1 MAKLRSSYVYFATL
15 ALTNVKSFARGQVL
29 DLRAASGRPAQWT
42 LILGDNG
49 VGKTTLLQCL
59 ALMRPIASTEK
70 GSAADGFASEP
81 DRVVPGI
88 TGRENADIISL
99 VRMGAVD
106 IAIEAGLIAGRRLNG
121 AGGRSSSLRVSVS
134 MVMETRKRDL
144 KNFEPSEDVIKG
156 FTSPLVVGYSA
167 ARHMKYLR
175 GDPTRAF
182 DDPTESLFDAS
193 VELVDAEDILQR
205 LDYAGLR
212 GGRTAKALL
221 NKLKDAL
228 AKLLPDVER
237 GEDIT
242 LYGPATPGQETA
254 KVGVQVRT
262 PYGEVP
268 IAALSLG
275 YQTVTAL
282 AVDLAWKLF
291 ERYPKSGDPLQEP
304 AVVLI
309 DEIDLHLHPV
319 WQRSIKKALGEFF
332 PQVQFIATAHSPLM
346 AQSFLEDNI
355 VVLKRQGDHVEIE
368 SDPAVISRWRVD
380 EIITSDLFGLRSPYP
395 PQIDAA
401 LDERAKLLQ
410 LARRTPKQKARL
422 VDLQRLV
429 ASLPSEDNPRDQSA
443 LDRLR
448 AAAEALPE

>member
-1 MAKLRSSYVYFATL
+1 MATHRSPYVYFATL
-15 ALTNVKSFARGQVL
+15 ALTNVKSFAGGQVL
-29 DLRAASGRPAQWT
+29 DLRAGSGRPAQWT

-70 GSAADGFASEP
+70 GSAAEAFSSEP

-88 TGRENADIISL
+88 TGRENADIVSL
-99 VRMGAVD
+99 ARMGAVAV
-106 IAIEAGLIAGRRLNG
+106 AIQADLVSGRRLNG
-121 AGGRSSSLRVSVS
+121 TGGRSSSLRVAVS
-134 MVMETRKRDL
+134 MEMETRKRDL

-156 FTSPLVVGYSA
+156 FISPLVVGYSA

-175 GDPTRAF
+175 GDPARAF

-205 LDYAGLR
+205 LDYAGLK
-212 GGRTAKALL
+212 GGKTAKALL
-221 NKLKDAL
+221 SKLKDAL

-237 GEDIT
+237 GTDIT
-242 LYGPATPGQETA
+242 LYGPATPGKDTT
-254 KVGVQVRT
+254 KTGVHVRT

-268 IAALSLG
+268 ISALSLG
-275 YQTVTAL
+275 YQTVAAL

-291 ERYPKSGDPLQEP
+291 ERYPKSGDPLQQP
-304 AVVLI
+304 AIVLI

-319 WQRSIKKALGEFF
+319 WQRSIKKTLGEFF
-332 PQVQFIATAHSPLM
+332 PQIQFVATAHSPLM

-355 VVLKRQGDHVEIE
+355 VVLKRKGDHVEIE
-368 SDPAVISRWRVD
+368 SDPAVISRWRLD

-395 PQIDAA
+395 PEIDAA
-401 LDERAKLLQ
+401 LEERAQILQ
-410 LARRTPKQKARL
+410 LPRRSPKQKARL

-429 ASLPSEDNPRDQSA
+429 TSLPSEADPRDQAA

-448 AAAEALPE
+448 SAADALPK